1 MGKDNGHAPRVEL
14 VEVTQISNAGNIRT
28 DLGDLHAL
36 AETFENGEPTQ
47 PPVVVET
54 GDGGYELV
62 VGQRRL
68 AAAVLLGKAQ
78 LHVLVQPR
86 RPANPRLT
94 QARENLARKALN
106 PLEEARLYEELLH
119 APEIGGHQGR
129 LSEALGISQATVSR
143 RLALLSLAEPVLELV
158 ADGTLPA
165 SHAEEIAGAGLE
177 QADQVRIANDLRG
190 RSKVTIAAVQYAVRQ
205 RQGDRAPTRQSEAR
219 QRQAVAATE
228 RTPPAAATA
237 KAPPADATEKR
248 ESPYDQRFYEAGDTP
263 EHVRAY
269 QVIREIQAQVLEV
282 SQSALVRPQ
291 SMSRELRRS
300 IRQCAANAIAE
311 LKLIEEATR

>member
-1 MGKDNGHAPRVEL
+1 MGR
-14 VEVTQISNAGNIRT
+14 
-28 DLGDLHAL
+28 
-36 AETFENGEPTQ
+36 
-47 PPVVVET
+47 
-54 GDGGYELV
+54 GGYELV

-86 RPANPRLT
+86 RPDNLRLT

-119 APEIGGHQGR
+119 APEIRGHQGK

-158 ADGTLPA
+158 AEGTLAA
-165 SHAEEIAGAGLE
+165 SHAEEVVAAGLE
-177 QADQVRIANDLRG
+177 QADQVRIANELRG

-205 RQGDRAPTRQSEAR
+205 RQGDRAPTRQGEAC
-219 QRQAVAATE
+219 QRQAVAPKK
-228 RTPPAAATA
+228 TPPAATA
-237 KAPPADATEKR
+237 KAPPVDATEQL
-248 ESPYDQRFYEAGDTP
+248 ESAYDQRFYEAGDTP

-291 SMSRELRRS
+291 SMSHQLRRS
-300 IRQCAANAIAE
+300 ICQCAANAIAE
-311 LKLIEEATR
+311 LRLIEEATR

>member
-1 MGKDNGHAPRVEL
+1 MGKDNGRAPRVEL
-14 VEVTQISNAGNIRT
+14 VEVKQIRNAGNIRT

-36 AETFENGEPTQ
+36 AATFENGEPTQ
-47 PPVVVET
+47 PPVVVEN

-68 AAAVLLGKAQ
+68 AAAVLLGKTQ

-86 RPANPRLT
+86 RPDNLRLA
-94 QARENLARKALN
+94 QGRENLARKALN

-129 LSEALGISQATVSR
+129 LSKALGISQATVSR

-158 ADGTLPA
+158 AEGTLPA
-165 SHAEEIAGAGLE
+165 SHAEEVVAAGLE

-205 RQGDRAPTRQSEAR
+205 RQGDRAPKKQGEP
-219 QRQAVAATE
+219 RQAVATTE

-237 KAPPADATEKR
+237 KAPPVGATDKR

-291 SMSRELRRS
+291 SMSHQLRRS
-300 IRQCAANAIAE
+300 ICQCAANAIAE
-311 LKLIEEATR
+311 LRLIEEATR